1 MNGGYVLPADLEPL
15 RVIPRFLAEKA
26 FNYLNHVES
35 GRWGRIS
42 ILEMRRTTYESHRLF
57 CIGRSFERAAYE
69 SHGKINESYYDG
81 TLSSSKYYRDWA
93 TVTDPDGS
101 YAFTMVDDYNH
112 DPFVEGRAFTISIGF
127 EGYEKTIPDPDVA
140 VKVVTGVF
148 RAFGFTVRSSRR
160 YTGPMDF
167 DVVLNYGTNGN
178 NFISFD
184 DGCSDEMRAFIL
196 SILRNWADK
205 RGINRTTAEGDDEVY
220 ELIRIFKAFELKRDI
235 SANREVPT
243 IGYRSLPL
251 LFQ

>member
-1 MNGGYVLPADLEPL
+1 MLPADLEPL

-42 ILEMRRTTYESHRLF
+42 ILEMRRTIYESHRLF
-57 CIGRSFERAAYE
+57 CVGRSFERAAYE
-69 SHGKINESYYDG
+69 SHGKINESYYND
-81 TLSSSKYYRDWA
+81 TLGSSKYYRDWA

-112 DPFVEGRAFTISIGF
+112 DPFVEGI
-127 EGYEKTIPDPDVA
+127 A
-140 VKVVTGVF
+140 VKVITDVF
-148 RAFGFTVRSSRR
+148 RAFGFTVRPSRR
-160 YTGPMDF
+160 YTGLMDF
-167 DVVLNYGTNGN
+167 DVILNYGTNGN

-184 DGCSDEMRAFIL
+184 DGCSDEMKAFML

-205 RGINRTTAEGDDEVY
+205 RGINRTTAEGENEIY
-220 ELIRIFKAFELKRDI
+220 ELIRIFNAFELKRDI

-243 IGYRSLPL
+243 IGYKSLPL